1 MSTENRFKLLSR
13 LYAVLGMDADAD
25 GYPAKAYLQFSRA
38 QSFPHKDSVS
48 PEDCLQRLK
57 ERFLEKWEDRGIPRK
72 KIFSQAFTLAMR
84 DLMIRRKPIVHQTP
98 HNNISNKRRPGVL
111 EY

>member
-1 MSTENRFKLLSR
+1 MSTENRLKLLSR

-57 ERFLEKWEDRGIPRK
+57 ERFLEKWEDRGISRK
-72 KIFSQAFTLAMR
+72 KIFSQAFALAMR
-84 DLMIRRKPIVHQTP
+84 DLMIRRKTIVHQIP